1 MEIIATNITS
11 PIGRTTEEN
20 YQAVR
25 KGCSALRQHKAGERG
40 VPFEFCAA
48 LFEEEPL
55 FEELA
60 YTSAAEAISQLNDID
75 LARTVFILSTTKGEI
90 GVAPG
95 DSATHIASR
104 LGIQNKPVVVCNA
117 CISGVAAQI
126 LATRLLEA
134 ELYDYAVV
142 TGADVLNDFI
152 VSGFQSL
159 KALSPEPCRPFDI
172 ERLGL
177 NLGEAAATVVLAAQ
191 SHGNNDTLST
201 IHSALRNDAY
211 HITNPHPK
219 GEGAYLALKA
229 ACRGIDT
236 NDIACISVHGTA
248 TMYNDQMESMAIQR
262 AGLSGIPATA
272 LKGYYG
278 HTLGAAGLLETILTA
293 RALQDGI
300 ILATKGYEERG
311 VSGQVN
317 IAAEE
322 RTTSK
327 RCFVKMMSGF
337 GGCNAAMVINAPR
350 NMTAQGELSTIN
362 ENKGNTKKE
371 GATRRGTDILCRTVS
386 ASVAKLIEGKDINP
400 EHTAVILFN
409 RTSSVVS
416 DKKFMTTICDKD
428 NHYPSPSVFVYTLP
442 NICTGEV
449 AMQYGLHGETSFYIL
464 PDRDER
470 LMQDI
475 IDASF
480 CDPDIQCI
488 ITGWVDCPEENNCIN
503 DIHLIKRPQQ

>member
-11 PIGRTTEEN
+11 PLGRTTDEN

-25 KGCSALRQHKAGERG
+25 KGHSALRQYKNNERG

-48 LFEEEPL
+48 LFEEETP
-55 FEELA
+55 FEVLA
-60 YTSAAEAISQLNDID
+60 YSSAKEAISQVDCIN
-75 LARTVFILSTTKGEI
+75 LARTVYILSTTKGEI

-95 DSATHIASR
+95 DSATHIATR
-104 LGIQNKPVVVCNA
+104 LGIQNKPIVVCNA

-126 LATRLLEA
+126 LAARLLE
-134 ELYDYAVV
+134 EGLYDYAVV

-152 VSGFQSL
+152 ISGFQSL

-177 NLGEAAATVVLAAQ
+177 NLGEAAATVILAAH
-191 SHGNNDTLST
+191 SHGNNDTLFSVHT
-201 IHSALRNDAY
+201 SLKNDAH

-229 ACRGIDT
+229 ACKGIDI

-262 AGLSGIPATA
+262 AGLSDIPATA

-293 RALQDGI
+293 RALQDGV

-311 VSGQVN
+311 VSGRVK

-322 RTTSK
+322 RTTNK
-327 RCFVKMMSGF
+327 RCFIKMMSGF
-337 GGCNAAMVINAPR
+337 GGCNAAMVINASR
-350 NMTAQGELSTIN
+350 NMAAQERLTTTE
-362 ENKGNTKKE
+362 ENSDNTKKE
-371 GATRRGTDILCRTVS
+371 GASRRGADILCRTVS
-386 ASVAKLIEGKDINP
+386 ASVAKLLENEDIKP

-416 DKKFMTTICDKD
+416 DKKFMATICDKD
-428 NHYPSPSVFVYTLP
+428 NHYPSPAVFVYTLP

-470 LMQDI
+470 LMQQI
-475 IDASF
+475 ISASF
-480 CDPDIQCI
+480 LDSDTQYI
-488 ITGWVDCPEENNCIN
+488 ITGWVDCPEENNCISE
-503 DIHLIKRPQQ
+503 IHLIKRPRQ